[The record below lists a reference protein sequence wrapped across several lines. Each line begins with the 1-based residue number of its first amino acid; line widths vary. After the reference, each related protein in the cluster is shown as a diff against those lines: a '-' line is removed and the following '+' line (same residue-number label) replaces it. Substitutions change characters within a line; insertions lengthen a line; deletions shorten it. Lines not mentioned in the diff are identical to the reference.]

1 MVILGRGAVSCVR
14 GTPVKGQATSGAVC
28 LRTLQDLTGGLF
40 LGTYDDPRG
49 VGVSYERDHPVSYER
64 GTSVITVCFRT
75 WQAPEVVFVDP
86 VPVHPHVYRYPAPC
100 TLHPNPAPCNLP

>member
-40 LGTYDDPRG
+40 LGTYDDRRG
-49 VGVSYERDHPVSYER
+49 VGVSFER
-64 GTSVITVCFRT
+64 G
-75 WQAPEVVFVDP
+75 
-86 VPVHPHVYRYPAPC
+86 
-100 TLHPNPAPCNLP
+100 NPMINGAV